1 MEEAGEDMSE
11 QSKNINFK
19 NTNKWDTKQLVTM
32 ALMCAIGALLAFVQI
47 PLIPGISF
55 LTYDPSFVPALV
67 VGFAFG
73 PGAGVAVGSIA
84 VVIYGLIMGD
94 WVGALINVIMCICF
108 VLPAA
113 AIYRK
118 KHTMA
123 GAMVALAVSVVTVVL
138 GAFATNLTVGVWFW
152 YGSPDVI
159 MPLLLPAVLPFNMA
173 KAILNAALTLV
184 VYKAVSNLITPKK
197 NQVKGR

>member
-1 MEEAGEDMSE
+1 MSE
-11 QSKNINFK
+11 QSKNVNFK
-19 NTNKWDTKQLVTM
+19 NTNRWDTKQLVTM

-113 AIYRK
+113 AIYCK

-123 GAMVALAVSVVTVVL
+123 GAILALAVSVVVVVL
-138 GAFATNLTVGVWFW
+138 GAVAANLTVGVWFW
-152 YGSPDVI
+152 YGSVDVI
-159 MPLLLPAVLPFNMA
+159 MPLLLPAVVPFNLA
-173 KAILNAALTLV
+173 KAILNAVLTLAI
-184 VYKAVSNLITPKK
+184 YKAVSNLITPKK

>member
-1 MEEAGEDMSE
+1 MSE

-19 NTNKWDTKQLVTM
+19 NTNRWDTKQLVTM

-108 VLPAA
+108 VLPAS

-123 GAMVALAVSVVTVVL
+123 GAILALVVSVVVVVL
-138 GAFATNLTVGVWFW
+138 GAVATNLTVGVWFW
-152 YGSPDVI
+152 YGSADVI
-159 MPLLLPAVLPFNMA
+159 LPLLLPAVVPFNLA
-173 KAILNAALTLV
+173 KAILNAVLTLV
-184 VYKAVSNLITPKK
+184 IYKAVSNLITPKK